1 MAGPSARATGTKSSE
16 RTWKSVVVAADPDF
30 EAQIRREPEYEYSNG
45 RVFTANR
52 ANRFPYDQEA

>member
-1 MAGPSARATGTKSSE
+1 MTTQNTNTKSVE

-30 EAQIRREPEYEYSNG
+30 EAQKRREPEYEMSNG

-52 ANRFPYDQEA
+52 DLRFPYGGDT